1 MPNGYLKYTDL
12 CNMLQLTAASHLIWV
27 VLASDMQEF
36 NQAWVLSKM
45 RVEITELP
53 KWRDIVTVKTWVNP
67 RKVSRSC
74 TRNVCERKKIVGST
88 TFGLF

>member
-1 MPNGYLKYTDL
+1 
-12 CNMLQLTAASHLIWV
+12 V

-53 KWRDIVTVKTWVNP
+53 KWRDIVTVKTWVNTLE
-67 RKVSRSC
+67 KSRS
-74 TRNVCERKKIVGST
+74 VH
-88 TFGLF
+88 

>member
-12 CNMLQLTAASHLIWV
+12 CNMLQLTAASHSDMGGISF
-27 VLASDMQEF
+27 SDMQEF

-53 KWRDIVTVKTWVNP
+53 KWRDIVTVKTWVNTLENP
-67 RKVSRSC
+67 V
-74 TRNVCERKKIVGST
+74 VH
-88 TFGLF
+88 